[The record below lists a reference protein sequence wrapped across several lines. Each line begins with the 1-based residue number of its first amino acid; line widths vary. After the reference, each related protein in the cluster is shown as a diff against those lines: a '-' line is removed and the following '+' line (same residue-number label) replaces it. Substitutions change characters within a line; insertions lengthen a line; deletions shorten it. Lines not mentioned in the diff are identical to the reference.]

1 MSVEQAVND
10 TIFATLLNLPGITI
24 VHVDIDEQGNCLVKA
39 ESTKEGTPCRV
50 CGRTIHTP
58 YGHGRVLKIRHLSI
72 FGRKTYLV
80 ICPPRYQ
87 CLDCEGKPIT
97 TQQFSWHEPRSSHT
111 KAYDESL
118 LLLLVNSTVED
129 VSIKEDVGYES
140 IMGIIDRYILTEVN
154 WKDIRRLEVL
164 GIDEISLKKGHK
176 DFVTIVTMRIDNE
189 IRILAV
195 LKDRKKETVKAFFSR
210 IPTRVRKT
218 VRAVCSDMY
227 DGFINAA
234 KEIFHGKVKIII
246 DRFHV
251 AKLYRKGVDTLRKAE
266 LKRLKDTLVK
276 EEYAKLK
283 NVMWIVRKDTN
294 SLLDEEVKVLQ
305 LLFRH
310 SPLLETSY
318 KLSKKLT
325 DIFNEDMQRSR
336 AKRKIHAWIKHVKK
350 SGICCFNT
358 FISTLEERGE
368 EILNYFIHRQTSGF
382 VEGLNNKIKV
392 IKRRCY
398 GILNPDHLF
407 QRILLDLSGY
417 SLFS

>member
-1 MSVEQAVND
+1 MNAEQSVND
-10 TIFATLLNLPGITI
+10 TIFATLLNLPGIII
-24 VHVDIDEQGNCLVKA
+24 VQVDIDEQENCLVKA

-58 YGHGRVLKIRHLSI
+58 YGHGRALKIRHLSI
-72 FGRKTYLV
+72 FGRKTYIV

-87 CLDCEGKPIT
+87 CLDCEDKPTT

-140 IMGIIDRYILTEVN
+140 IMGIIDRYISTEVN
-154 WKDIRRLEVL
+154 WESIRRLDVI
-164 GIDEISLKKGHK
+164 GIDEIALKKGHK
-176 DFVTIVTMRIDNE
+176 DFVTIVTMRVGNTT
-189 IRILAV
+189 RILAV
-195 LKDRKKETVKAFFSR
+195 LKDRKKETVKTFFSR

-218 VRAVCSDMY
+218 VRAVCADMY

-234 KEIFHGKVKIII
+234 KEVFGDKVKIII

-251 AKLYRKGVDTLRKAE
+251 AKLYRKGVDTLRKVE
-266 LKRLKDTLVK
+266 MQRLRNTLVK

-283 NVMWIVRKDTN
+283 NVIWILRKDMN
-294 SLLDEEVKVLQ
+294 NLLDEELEVLQ
-305 LLFRH
+305 LLFMH

-318 KLSKKLT
+318 KLSKELT
-325 DIFNEDMQRSR
+325 DIFNEDIQRSR
-336 AKRKIHAWIKHVKK
+336 AKRKIHAWINRVKQ
-350 SGICCFNT
+350 SGLGCFNT
-358 FISTLEERGE
+358 FLSTLEERME